1 MERDCYIL
9 IKIPQDMINVEEGI
23 DAISGETPKV
33 TGVFKVKGENANSNQ
48 Y

>member
-1 MERDCYIL
+1 
-9 IKIPQDMINVEEGI
+9 MINIEEGI